1 MAISFPGSPSTG
13 QKFTSGNK
21 SWTWNGSSWIGTT
34 TTGGD
39 AATLGGIQAS
49 SFLRSDADDMTSGKL
64 TIDSTGQLYV
74 RYNNSDSYRAGLDWN
89 VFQLGNNGQNKLVAG
104 KNTAGGYFQF
114 YVNNTSDV
122 VGGSATNGTASMT
135 LAANGNVGINKSVPG
150 STLDIANNDVSQT
163 TLNVSPPGSGDETVA
178 IISRGYGSHK
188 GSGLR
193 ISGAN
198 YTNGTDSNAA
208 FLALAAGS
216 YSGSGTRYIHAYDN
230 SGTDFVVQGDGKVGI
245 GTDSPSAV
253 FHVNRPTYSSTER
266 TMKINNG
273 GNNGGAQYD
282 TLLINQPDVPSVRFV
297 ETATNQELTLS
308 VGNENSNSAV
318 IGSTGQLVF
327 SVGRSASTLAYSA
340 GGRAMTI
347 NSTGNVKIES
357 GQLILANLT
366 SNPSSPVTGGM
377 YFNTTDNAVKAY
389 DGTDWIEVGVG
400 PLGTQRNPA
409 ASAAAIKADSG
420 GSAPSGMYW
429 LIVSGVNGGSPIEVY
444 CDFTM
449 DGGIGYAIFWQQ
461 YFTGYENGPT
471 QTEMNAAS
479 ISGTSGYSNEFRL
492 SPAEFV
498 NNYNGGSSRLVMYA
512 HTGGGSS
519 NQGITGAN
527 NARWVRFSNP
537 SNGTLKT
544 WACDNF
550 NSATN
555 TASYVT
561 WNGNSGTAYHSSGHS
576 NGGGVNQI
584 ASAATVNN
592 NLLFECKWLP
602 SGSDPNHYYMI
613 DGGQSSDPYFRING
627 EYGNSNNNNGTLY
640 NRWGGFGV
648 H

>member
-34 TTGGD
+34 SSGGD
-39 AATLGGIQAS
+39 AVTLGGISES
-49 SFLRSDADDMTSGKL
+49 SFLRSDADDTTTSNLQIQGTLRVGPNL
-64 TIDSTGQLYV
+64 TPDRDGFLFIPGGALSTIQANNENV
-74 RYNNSDSYRAGLDWN
+74 NFDNNS
-89 VFQLGNNGQNKLVAG
+89 GNIHIR
-104 KNTAGGYFQF
+104 TF
-114 YVNNTSDV
+114 NN
-122 VGGSATNGTASMT
+122 SAQTPAERISILST
-135 LAANGNVGINKSVPG
+135 GNVGIGTTGPLANLHVEGNAVIGNIAGYETTHPG
-150 STLDIANNDVSQT
+150 ESGATLHVHKTATDGADTDGAVNF
-163 TLNVSPPGSGDETVA
+163 GDETQV
-178 IISRGYGSHK
+178 IISTGAIDGGPQGYQGSLWFGTSDHPAGGGTLNAGGQWNWKVAGIASKTNNDTGSSSAAYGNLEFYTK
-188 GSGLR
+188 GS
-193 ISGAN
+193 A
-198 YTNGTDSNAA
+198 
-208 FLALAAGS
+208 
-216 YSGSGTRYIHAYDN
+216 
-230 SGTDFVVQGDGKVGI
+230 
-245 GTDSPSAV
+245 
-253 FHVNRPTYSSTER
+253 
-266 TMKINNG
+266 
-273 GNNGGAQYD
+273 
-282 TLLINQPDVPSVRFV
+282 
-297 ETATNQELTLS
+297 
-308 VGNENSNSAV
+308 
-318 IGSTGQLVF
+318 
-327 SVGRSASTLAYSA
+327 ASTSVTL
-340 GGRAMTI
+340 AMTI
-347 NSTGNVKIES
+347 DESQNVKIES

-389 DGTDWIEVGVG
+389 DGTDWIEVGIG

-429 LIVSGVNGGSPIEVY
+429 LTVSGVNGGSPIEVY

-461 YFTGYENGPT
+461 YFTGYENGPS

-512 HTGGGSS
+512 HTGGGST

-550 NSATN
+550 SSATN

-576 NGGGVNQI
+576 NSGGVNQI
-584 ASAATVNN
+584 ASAATVNS